1 MSKELINR
9 ISILSVCL
17 GVALI
22 FALLGAGEKEC
33 ITVYI
38 ATLIGLNLSNIAEA
52 IRERPLCI
60 NVDKSFIEWV
70 IENLKSK
77 YYESENN

>member
-52 IRERPLCI
+52 IRERPLNI
-60 NVDKSFIEWV
+60 YMDKSFLDQIVEK
-70 IENLKSK
+70 LKNK
-77 YYESENN
+77 DNGL